1 MTTAGLE
8 PLTAGAAVETG
19 VATGVGGGARFTRM
33 PATAAL
39 ASTVLALAGYGIVQ
53 QALRSGA
60 NDPQVA
66 LAQDARV
73 ALDAGAPA
81 SAVVPSQSID
91 LHRSLAPWVAVYDGS
106 RKLLAS
112 SAMGVDV
119 YPTSVFNAVGPGER
133 DQVTW
138 QPDAS
143 TRQATVVVRWSG
155 GWVVAGLALLG
166 SAFFV
171 VRIRHRAEE
180 DEPDDEDEAT
190 GPTEAPAEAR
200 PIRKLDPALVV
211 PQRLCHQEIAPLQP
225 PLGTVC
231 QLCQT

>member
-1 MTTAGLE
+1 MTRRAFALWL
-8 PLTAGAAVETG
+8 P
-19 VATGVGGGARFTRM
+19 
-33 PATAAL
+33 AAL

-155 GWVVAGLALLG
+155 GWVVAGRSLALVEDREGQALLISVAAWLAALAAAAIG
-166 SAFFV
+166 AFAGAAV
-171 VRIRHRAEE
+171 
-180 DEPDDEDEAT
+180 
-190 GPTEAPAEAR
+190 AR
-200 PIRKLDPALVV
+200 PVS
-211 PQRLCHQEIAPLQP
+211 
-225 PLGTVC
+225 
-231 QLCQT
+231 